1 MASVVT
7 APPKPGVQ
15 RDCAARIANQKRWE
29 FSHFFCRLSHF
40 REFFSHLFF
49 DLRIVRNAYAAAVF
63 CISTVRPRQFARF
76 SHYISHFRA
85 SEFGDR
91 FELHCVASQSGQ
103 RLPS

>member
-29 FSHFFCRLSHF
+29 FSHFFCRLSYF

-49 DLRIVRNAYAAAVF
+49 DVRIVRNACAAVAF
-63 CISTVRPRQFARF
+63 RISARRPRQFARF
-76 SHYISHFRA
+76 SHYFSHFRA
-85 SEFGDR
+85 R
-91 FELHCVASQSGQ
+91 
-103 RLPS
+103 

>member
-15 RDCAARIANQKRWE
+15 RDCAARIANQKYWE

-49 DLRIVRNAYAAAVF
+49 GTRIVRSACAAVVF
-63 CISTVRPRQFARF
+63 YIYAVRPRQFARF
-76 SHYISHFRA
+76 SHYFSHFRA
-85 SEFGDR
+85 RQVGDWFDTR
-91 FELHCVASQSGQ
+91 CAASQSF
-103 RLPS
+103 RF